1 MPTLTQPTV
10 AGRQPNESGRDE
22 SGRARVVVAKTG
34 GRPSGPLTRLMSPS
48 DLGER
53 LKPFVFLDF
62 VEADSSVLGK
72 ATVHPHSGIGTV
84 TVVTKG
90 EMLFSDPKAGTGAI
104 RYGGLEWMRA
114 GGGVWHGDEM
124 RAGASRSIQGF
135 QLWIALPPDLES
147 APSLSQFI
155 EAQFTPGVGPA
166 RVLIGEY
173 AGAISPAQSPAGITC
188 LLVTLD
194 PGESWTFTPPQD
206 HAVAFLSVA
215 NGRLTAGEPID
226 AGELAAFE
234 PGEIPIAIEAGP
246 RGATFLIGSA
256 VPHRHDL
263 VLGYYSV
270 HTSAAALAAGEARI
284 QAIRPR

>member
-1 MPTLTQPTV
+1 M
-10 AGRQPNESGRDE
+10 
-22 SGRARVVVAKTG
+22 
-34 GRPSGPLTRLMSPS
+34 
-48 DLGER
+48 
-53 LKPFVFLDF
+53 FLDF
-62 VEADSSVLGK
+62 VEADSSVLDK

-90 EMLFSDPKAGTGAI
+90 EMLFNDPKDGSGAI

-114 GGGVWHGDEM
+114 GGGAWHGDEM
-124 RAGASRSIQGF
+124 TAGASNSIQGF
-135 QLWIALPPDLES
+135 QLWVALPPELEN

-166 RVLIGEY
+166 RVMIGEY
-173 AGAISPAQSPAGITC
+173 AGAKSPAQSPAGITY

-194 PGESWTFTPPQD
+194 PGEHWTFTPPED

-215 NGRLTAGEPID
+215 NGSLTAGEVID

-246 RGATFLIGSA
+246 QGVSFVIGSA

>member
-1 MPTLTQPTV
+1 MPTITHSSAVSVLPIE
-10 AGRQPNESGRDE
+10 P
-22 SGRARVVVAKTG
+22 GRARAIVTKTR
-34 GRPSGPLTRLMSPS
+34 GRPSGPVIRLMSPS
-48 DLGER
+48 DLGKL

-62 VEADSSVLGK
+62 VEADSSVLDK

-90 EMLFSDPKAGTGAI
+90 GTLFNDPKDGSGAI

-114 GGGVWHGDEM
+114 GGGAWHGDEM
-124 RAGASRSIQGF
+124 TAGASNSIQGF
-135 QLWIALPPDLES
+135 QLWVALPPELEN

-166 RVLIGEY
+166 RVMIGEY
-173 AGAISPAQSPAGITC
+173 AGAKSPAQSPAGITY

-194 PGESWTFTPPQD
+194 PGEHWTFTPPED

-215 NGRLTAGEPID
+215 NGSLTAGEVID

-246 RGATFLIGSA
+246 QGVSFVIGSA

>member
-1 MPTLTQPTV
+1 MSTMTHPSV
-10 AGRQPNESGRDE
+10 ASVLPIKP
-22 SGRARVVVAKTG
+22 GRARAIVTKTR
-34 GRPSGPLTRLMSPS
+34 GRPSGPVIRLMSPS
-48 DLGER
+48 DLGEL

-62 VEADSSVLGK
+62 VEADLSVLDK
-72 ATVHPHSGIGTV
+72 FPVHPHSGIGTV

-90 EMLFSDPKAGTGAI
+90 EMLFNDPKGGVGAI

-124 RAGASRSIQGF
+124 KAGASNTVQGF
-135 QLWIALPPDLES
+135 QLWIALPPELES

-166 RVLIGEY
+166 RVMIGEY
-173 AGAISPAQSPAGITC
+173 AGAKSPALSPVGITY

-194 PGESWTFTPPQD
+194 PGEQWTFTPPEG
-206 HAVAFLSVA
+206 HAVAFLGVA
-215 NGRLTAGEPID
+215 NGSLTADETVD

-234 PGEIPIAIEAGP
+234 PGEIPIAIEAGSQ
-246 RGATFLIGSA
+246 GASFVIGSA

>member
-1 MPTLTQPTV
+1 MSTITHSSAASVLPTE
-10 AGRQPNESGRDE
+10 R
-22 SGRARVVVAKTG
+22 GRARTIVTKTR
-34 GRPSGPLTRLMSPS
+34 GRPSGAITRLMGPS
-48 DLGER
+48 DLGEL

-62 VEADSSVLGK
+62 FEADSSVIDK
-72 ATVHPHSGIGTV
+72 ATVHPHSGIGTI

-90 EMLFSDPKAGTGAI
+90 EMLFNDPKDGSGTI

-114 GGGVWHGDEM
+114 GGGVWHGDEVT
-124 RAGASRSIQGF
+124 AGASNSIQGF
-135 QLWIALPPDLES
+135 QLWVALSPELEN

-166 RVLIGEY
+166 RVMVGEY
-173 AGAISPAQSPAGITC
+173 AGAKSPAQSPVGMTY

-194 PGESWTFTPPQD
+194 PGEHWTFMPPEG
-206 HAVAFLSVA
+206 HAVSFLSVA
-215 NGRLTAGEPID
+215 NGSLMAGEVID

-246 RGATFLIGSA
+246 QGATFVLGSA

>member
-1 MPTLTQPTV
+1 MSTITHSAAASVLPIEP
-10 AGRQPNESGRDE
+10 
-22 SGRARVVVAKTG
+22 GRARAIVTKTR
-34 GRPSGPLTRLMSPS
+34 GRPSGPVIRLMSPS
-48 DLGER
+48 DLGEL

-62 VEADSSVLGK
+62 VEADSSVLDK
-72 ATVHPHSGIGTV
+72 ATVHPHSGIGTI

-90 EMLFSDPKAGTGAI
+90 EMLFNDPKDGSGAI

-114 GGGVWHGDEM
+114 GGGAWHGDEM
-124 RAGASRSIQGF
+124 TAGASNSIQGF
-135 QLWIALPPDLES
+135 QLWVALPPELEN

-166 RVLIGEY
+166 RVMIGEY
-173 AGAISPAQSPAGITC
+173 AGAKSPAQSPAGITY

-194 PGESWTFTPPQD
+194 PGEHWTFTPPED
-206 HAVAFLSVA
+206 HAVAFLCVA
-215 NGRLTAGEPID
+215 NGSLTAGEVID

-246 RGATFLIGSA
+246 QGVSFVIGSA

>member
-1 MPTLTQPTV
+1 MSTMTDPSV
-10 AGRQPNESGRDE
+10 ASILPIKP
-22 SGRARVVVAKTG
+22 GRARAIATKTR
-34 GRPSGPLTRLMSPS
+34 GRPSGPVTRLMSPS
-48 DLGER
+48 DLGEL

-62 VEADSSVLGK
+62 IEADLSVLDK
-72 ATVHPHSGIGTV
+72 FPAHPHSGIGTV

-90 EMLFSDPKAGTGAI
+90 EMLFNDPKDGLGAI

-114 GGGVWHGDEM
+114 GEGVWHGNEM
-124 RAGASRSIQGF
+124 KAGASNTVQGF
-135 QLWIALPPDLES
+135 QLWVALPPELES

-155 EAQFTPGVGPA
+155 EAQFTPGIGPA
-166 RVLIGEY
+166 RVMIGEY
-173 AGAISPAQSPAGITC
+173 AGAKSPALSPVGITY
-188 LLVTLD
+188 LLVTLQ
-194 PGESWTFTPPQD
+194 PGEQWTFTPPEG

-215 NGRLTAGEPID
+215 NGSLTAGETVD

-234 PGEIPIAIEAGP
+234 PGEIPIVIEAGSQ
-246 RGATFLIGSA
+246 GASFVIGSA

-284 QAIRPR
+284 QATRPE

>member
-1 MPTLTQPTV
+1 MSTITHATAASVLPIEP
-10 AGRQPNESGRDE
+10 
-22 SGRARVVVAKTG
+22 GRARAIVTKTR
-34 GRPSGPLTRLMSPS
+34 GRPSGPVIRLMSPS
-48 DLGER
+48 DLGEL

-62 VEADSSVLGK
+62 VETDSSVLDK
-72 ATVHPHSGIGTV
+72 ATVHPHSGIGTI

-90 EMLFSDPKAGTGAI
+90 EMLFNDSKDGSGAI

-114 GGGVWHGDEM
+114 GSGAWHGDEM
-124 RAGASRSIQGF
+124 TAGASNSIQGF
-135 QLWIALPPDLES
+135 QLWVALPPELEN

-155 EAQFTPGVGPA
+155 ETQFTPGVGPA
-166 RVLIGEY
+166 RVMIGEY
-173 AGAISPAQSPAGITC
+173 AGAKSPAQSPAGITY

-194 PGESWTFTPPQD
+194 PGEHWTFTPPED

-215 NGRLTAGEPID
+215 NGCLTAGEVID

-246 RGATFLIGSA
+246 QGVSFVIGSA